1 MDRGRQGP
9 GARVTQLAAHS
20 QLVEELQCVAEMLA
34 RRLTCHGPCGP
45 VAAIERAAPFG
56 TASPIHYTPALRGD
70 ARDGPASC
78 LEAPVAAP
86 ATISKEP
93 AAGHTLTDSGG
104 GDWAKKICLTPG
116 PSASPPPSVT
126 VPGPRVGERSP
137 HHLRNRDELPAIG
150 PRCQCQPEDTVVV
163 AAGLAVGNRGPE
175 PIGAAAPRPDHELAD
190 PPHGVG
196 PAVRRLEREAL
207 IVVLVS
213 RQDHVR
219 PGFVQRLPQ
228 RLRLRVAAVGRAR
241 AEAGV
246 MPISERAELGV
257 RGEVGAHPK
266 LCTLAYWHHA
276 RFSSGTTHG
285 SDPQTQPLW
294 QALYE
299 AGADVVLSGHE
310 DNYERFALQTP
321 DGKADPA

>member
-104 GDWAKKICLTPG
+104 GEWARKYGLTPG
-116 PSASPPPSVT
+116 RADRPTPSVT
-126 VPGPRVGERSP
+126 SPRPRDCAPFP
-137 HHLRNRDELPAIG
+137 HHLRKREELPAIG
-150 PRCQCQPEDTVVV
+150 PRCQ
-163 AAGLAVGNRGPE
+163 L
-175 PIGAAAPRPDHELAD
+175 
-190 PPHGVG
+190 
-196 PAVRRLEREAL
+196 
-207 IVVLVS
+207 
-213 RQDHVR
+213 
-219 PGFVQRLPQ
+219 
-228 RLRLRVAAVGRAR
+228 
-241 AEAGV
+241 
-246 MPISERAELGV
+246 
-257 RGEVGAHPK
+257 
-266 LCTLAYWHHA
+266 
-276 RFSSGTTHG
+276 
-285 SDPQTQPLW
+285 
-294 QALYE
+294 
-299 AGADVVLSGHE
+299 
-310 DNYERFALQTP
+310 
-321 DGKADPA
+321 